1 MKKNRQVKKIQA
13 MVKTLCKLLD
23 RELGMFLAIRNLL
36 KIELWRDNT
45 EEEKEVMRC
54 ERKKI
59 IVTRKTMVK
68 LIQNEIE
75 LYNEKY

>member
-1 MKKNRQVKKIQA
+1 
-13 MVKTLCKLLD
+13 MVKTLCRLLD

-54 ERKKI
+54 EAKK
-59 IVTRKTMVK
+59 R
-68 LIQNEIE
+68 
-75 LYNEKY
+75 